1 MPPRSIL
8 NMPSNAKTSCRFSA
22 GKPRPQ
28 SDLDAIKFLCKDLW
42 TLLWKKQIDNLKT
55 NHRGIFVLTDN
66 RFQPLS
72 RMSVDRRAGPKALE
86 EGLNR
91 AQLVSMKSE
100 CADTVLTHVVTVSL
114 LSSRHCERCAARAR
128 H

>member
-1 MPPRSIL
+1 MPPAFVVR
-8 NMPSNAKTSCRFSA
+8 MPKNSKISCRFSA

-66 RFQPLS
+66 RFQQLS

-86 EGLNR
+86 ESLNR
-91 AQLVSMKSE
+91 AQLVSTTSE
-100 CADTVLTHVVTVSL
+100 QESEVTL
-114 LSSRHCERCAARAR
+114 F
-128 H
+128 

>member
-1 MPPRSIL
+1 M
-8 NMPSNAKTSCRFSA
+8 SNIRFSA

-42 TLLWKKQIDNLKT
+42 TLLFKKQIDNLKT

-86 EGLNR
+86 ESLSR
-91 AQLVSMKSE
+91 AQLVSP
-100 CADTVLTHVVTVSL
+100 TNRLGWV
-114 LSSRHCERCAARAR
+114 RIRC
-128 H
+128 